1 VALSQASDRLAK
13 GGLLTALRFVDL
25 FAGLGGFHVAMERLG
40 HQCVLSSEIDPDLRK
55 LYALNFGIEPQGDI
69 RSIALSDIPGHDI
82 LCAGFPCQP
91 FSKAGRQAGLA
102 CTTNGDLPGII
113 VNWAR
118 AARPRYLLLENVPNL
133 IRHDDGHTW
142 RWLSQELRHSG
153 YSLNAKVIS
162 PHEHGVPQI
171 RERLF
176 IVGCRDGLDQFA
188 WPTPCARP
196 THVREVLELTAG
208 DEGRI
213 PPRILEAL
221 ETWDAFVR
229 SYPRNRRKPWFPIW
243 AAEFGATY
251 PFSTIAPLMVPS
263 DKLRSYRGSFGRPIV
278 GDTREEL
285 TFALPPYARTD
296 RPIPAWKARFLEL
309 NRELYEQNRSW
320 IDPWLPRLAGFEH
333 SFQKFEWNFDGTEDG
348 AERSLWGTIV
358 QLRGSGIRAKS
369 PNAAPALVAASS
381 SQVPIIA
388 WERRYMSVRERA
400 RLQDLGSLLHLPA
413 GQAAATRALGN
424 AVNAKVAELVGRQL
438 FGAKSSFIAAA

>member
-1 VALSQASDRLAK
+1 
-13 GGLLTALRFVDL
+13 
-25 FAGLGGFHVAMERLG
+25 MERLG
-40 HQCVLSSEIDPDLRK
+40 HRCVLSSEIDPDLQR
-55 LYALNFGIEPQGDI
+55 LYALNFGIEPHGDI
-69 RSIALSDIPGHDI
+69 RSIPLPDIPAHDI

-102 CTTNGDLPGII
+102 CETNGDLASII
-113 VNWAR
+113 VSWAR

-133 IRHDDGHTW
+133 LRHDGGRTW
-142 RWLSQELRHSG
+142 RWLSQELRHAG
-153 YSLNAKVIS
+153 YSLDAKVIS

-188 WPTPCARP
+188 WPTPSSRP
-196 THVREVLELTAG
+196 TDVRDILEATTG
-208 DEGRI
+208 VEGRVS
-213 PPRILEAL
+213 PRILEAL
-221 ETWDAFVR
+221 ETWDAFLC
-229 SYPRNRRKPWFPIW
+229 SYPQNRRKPWFPIW

-251 PFSTIAPLMVPS
+251 PFSTIAPLAVPS
-263 DKLRSYRGSFGRPIV
+263 DALQTYRGSFGIPII
-278 GDTREEL
+278 GGSREQL
-285 TFALPPYARTD
+285 ALALPPYARTD

-333 SFQKFEWNFDGTEDG
+333 SFQKFEWNFDGTE
-348 AERSLWGTIV
+348 RSLWGTIV

-369 PNAAPALVAASS
+369 PNAAPALVAATS
-381 SQVPIIA
+381 SQIPIIA

-400 RLQDLGSLLHLPA
+400 RLQDLGSLSHLPS

-438 FGAKSSFIAAA
+438 AGATHSFTAAA